1 MIILINF
8 FSFLL
13 LYCPLSLYIIQF
25 DLNFSNMLILK
36 IFIFTVESEKI
47 IFFDTFRLLGP
58 NRKGTV
64 KCINISD
71 KACRIIRPD
80 IQHPAK
86 KTRSGPTLMW
96 IHLSEIHFEYCCFD
110 FYEHQQRK
118 LKKNKCWCFSADVDR
133 YPQIIPVKVRENRYS
148 CRDFVI
154 IILDASELSHLFIF
168 FLYIVHSTNGQYRSR
183 VKNISHTNLYLNFSY
198 SIVKSS
204 KMMVFLT
211 KNFEI
216 FFKLIKIIL

>member
-96 IHLSEIHFEYCCFD
+96 IHSSEIHFEYCCFD

-168 FLYIVHSTNGQYRSR
+168 FSILSIPRMD
-183 VKNISHTNLYLNFSY
+183 NIALEWKIFHTP
-198 SIVKSS
+198 IC
-204 KMMVFLT
+204 T
-211 KNFEI
+211 
-216 FFKLIKIIL
+216 